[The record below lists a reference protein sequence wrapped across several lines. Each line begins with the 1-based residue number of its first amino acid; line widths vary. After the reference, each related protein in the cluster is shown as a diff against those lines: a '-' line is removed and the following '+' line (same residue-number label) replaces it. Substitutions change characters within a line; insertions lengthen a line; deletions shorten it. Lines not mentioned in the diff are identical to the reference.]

1 MPEYLSAKYL
11 EPFITNELRNKFSS
25 AFSYVS
31 TTGTVA
37 TGVDATVLTDIC
49 DVMLQARKNHNL
61 TDRQKLIAEQCEIIV
76 RLFYLAIFT

>member
-49 DVMLQARKNHNL
+49 DVYITAEKKLKNNL
-61 TDRQKLIAEQCEIIV
+61 EGICKIDTDKKNYHLLI
-76 RLFYLAIFT
+76 